1 MKKLHLAPHRGLP
14 ALGML
19 SALLIAVPAQ
29 AAPIEGWQV
38 NPTTGQ
44 LTFILPD
51 GVEPRYFLM
60 AQPARIVVDLPDTEL
75 GDLPKEQTSTG
86 PVKKI
91 TLEQIQP
98 KLLRATLEIASTASF
113 ARGQVRLENNGDGTS
128 GLNTRWTVTPLLA
141 GIVPASNVAQNP
153 TQNPTSTPIPNKPI
167 APAPQLDRAKPEA
180 MKPKVAKPEVVK
192 PEPIKPELPKPE
204 ATKPIASAPKTPL
217 PVEYPP
223 GMEPTAPN
231 VMPIVPTKPASPEI
245 QSPLVK
251 SPLVKSPLVKS
262 PLNPLPPAVAPV
274 PALEPA
280 RPSVPPVALQPGVV
294 GQPDVPLMQLPMS
307 LPSASVPALPNQSSV
322 SVPPLAS
329 ISAVSV
335 PSMTVPNPQGGIAPP
350 APSVPLAQLPDRT
363 GTTQTIDRP
372 RPALPDRTGSPTAI
386 AMNVPALPDRP
397 RAAAV
402 PTAFDFGS
410 AGQLFPTT
418 SYPGAPSAIYPQ
430 TGYPQTGY
438 PQAGYP
444 QAGYP
449 QTTSIYGTQA
459 PTQPR
464 NQPIAAPQVVSFG
477 QPLPTNGSPAGVSS
491 NAVVALDNL
500 TTGGIVVPV
509 GTALNL
515 MYGGNQPLKLVSG
528 PARQEILVLQT
539 AIRDRLGKT
548 IVPAGSA
555 VLGQFETDGSGSR
568 FVAQVLSIPGRSLP
582 LSAQSQ
588 ALESKRQLSQD
599 GILKNSGIGAVAG
612 AILGGF
618 AGGNVIGGAAAGA
631 AISYAIAPKN
641 TLVQPGQ
648 MVEIRLTQDLLA
660 AR

>member
-19 SALLIAVPAQ
+19 SALLIAAPAQ

-38 NPTTGQ
+38 NPATGQ

-75 GDLPKEQTSTG
+75 GNLPKEQTSTG
-86 PVKKI
+86 PVKKV

-98 KLLRATLEIASTASF
+98 KLLRATLEISSTASF

-153 TQNPTSTPIPNKPI
+153 TQNPTSTPIPSKSI
-167 APAPQLDRAKPEA
+167 APAPKLDPAKPEA
-180 MKPKVAKPEVVK
+180 MKPEVVK

-204 ATKPIASAPKTPL
+204 ATKPIASAPKPPL

-231 VMPIVPTKPASPEI
+231 VMPIVPTKPAASPEI
-245 QSPLVK
+245 QSPIK

-262 PLNPLPPAVAPV
+262 PLNPLPVAVAPV

-280 RPSVPPVALQPGVV
+280 RPPVPPVALQPGVV

-307 LPSASVPALPNQSSV
+307 LPSASVPALPNQPSV

-329 ISAVSV
+329 ISAV
-335 PSMTVPNPQGGIAPP
+335 PSMTVPNPQGAPP
-350 APSVPLAQLPDRT
+350 APSVPLAQLPGPQ
-363 GTTQTIDRP
+363 GTTDRA
-372 RPALPDRTGSPTAI
+372 RPELPDRKGSPTSI

-418 SYPGAPSAIYPQ
+418 SYPGAPTAIYPQ

-438 PQAGYP
+438 PQ
-444 QAGYP
+444 
-449 QTTSIYGTQA
+449 TTSIYGTQA
-459 PTQPR
+459 PAQPG
-464 NQPIAAPQVVSFG
+464 NPPITAPQVLNFG

-491 NAVVALDNL
+491 NAVVALDNSEFDVWRQSAPQACL
-500 TTGGIVVPV
+500 RSSPP
-509 GTALNL
+509 
-515 MYGGNQPLKLVSG
+515 GN
-528 PARQEILVLQT
+528 
-539 AIRDRLGKT
+539 
-548 IVPAGSA
+548 
-555 VLGQFETDGSGSR
+555 
-568 FVAQVLSIPGRSLP
+568 
-582 LSAQSQ
+582 
-588 ALESKRQLSQD
+588 
-599 GILKNSGIGAVAG
+599 AG
-612 AILGGF
+612 ASDGDSRSPWQNHCPSWQF
-618 AGGNVIGGAAAGA
+618 CIG
-631 AISYAIAPKN
+631 S
-641 TLVQPGQ
+641 V
-648 MVEIRLTQDLLA
+648 
-660 AR
+660 